1 MFTYKHGLVV
11 QSNSLNMDTKEAIQ
25 NGFRIK
31 RGEKRY
37 NCKGVLLPGKKQT
50 VHKNEVSILC
60 CCP

>member
-31 RGEKRY
+31 RGEFREK
-37 NCKGVLLPGKKQT
+37 VQL
-50 VHKNEVSILC
+50 
-60 CCP
+60 